1 MRSSYAENNF
11 GSILRALILAQLP
24 RLVIECGVLDGY
36 SAFHIAHA
44 LRFNAQKMKRQSEF
58 IAYDL
63 WEEYRYKHGNFN
75 KVASMLREQNLLNKH
90 VNLHYGNAFNVYS
103 YYQDGAVDFLHMDIS
118 NDGDIL
124 RKTIDH
130 WGPKIAHG
138 GIIAFEGGSV
148 ERDNVEWMKKYDRN
162 PIAPEVVNI
171 SFDTEFDAQV
181 FPMFPSMTLFFK
193 R

>member
-90 VNLHYGNAFNVYS
+90 VNLHYG
-103 YYQDGAVDFLHMDIS
+103 DIS

-130 WGPKIAHG
+130 WGPKMAHG